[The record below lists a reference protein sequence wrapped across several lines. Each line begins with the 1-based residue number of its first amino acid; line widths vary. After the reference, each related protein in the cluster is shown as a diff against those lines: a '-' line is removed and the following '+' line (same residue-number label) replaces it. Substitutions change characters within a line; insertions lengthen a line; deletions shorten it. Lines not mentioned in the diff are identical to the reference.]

1 MKFEITRDQEFI
13 KYCLTHPYV
22 WKTRGDDLLN
32 ADPSLFF
39 PIMKDVVYA
48 KAGEFGLLIGI
59 KFIEKELD
67 VHVALLPQARGISF
81 DICIQAIK
89 WIFKTMEEINSL
101 TALIPSTNALATRL
115 AEKVGMKF
123 VCNKEKSFLKNGV
136 YVDQYL
142 YKINREDIKC

>member
-1 MKFEITRDQEFI
+1 MNFEITRDQEFI

-32 ADPSLFF
+32 ADPGLFF
-39 PIMKDVVYA
+39 PIMKDVVYV

-59 KFIEKELD
+59 MFVEKELD

-89 WIFKTMEEINSL
+89 WIFETMEEISSL
-101 TALIPSTNALATRL
+101 TALIPSTNSLAIRL
-115 AEKVGMKF
+115 AKNVGMKF